1 MRRQT
6 ATTRPDGG
14 QDASSEDGDKAP
26 LGRLRVLG
34 RFLLPYRATVGGAL
48 LALIAAAA
56 ATLGIG
62 LAIRRIVDYGLSTAD
77 STFIDNYFLA
87 LLAVA
92 AVLAAATFA
101 RFYLVS
107 WLGERVVADIRAAV
121 YDNLL
126 RLHVG
131 FFDYNRPGEIASR
144 LVSDLTVIQT
154 IIGSS
159 ASVALRNLLL
169 LTGGIALLVITSPKL
184 TGLVVL
190 MVPVVVLPI
199 VIFGRRVRKLSRHSQ
214 DRIADVSS
222 RAGEILGAIRTVFAF
237 GQQDRESRAFRDD
250 TEAAFRVAVDRIR
263 ARAWLT
269 AFVILIVFGAIDFV
283 MWSGAKDMASG
294 VMSGGEL
301 AAFLFYAIMV
311 AGAFGALSEVYG
323 DLQRAAGAA
332 TRISELLAVRSE
344 ISTPA
349 SPRALPEPA
358 VGRIAFE
365 NVSFSY
371 PGRPGERAL
380 NNLSFVVNPGETVA
394 IVGPSGAG
402 KSTVFQLLLR
412 FYDCLE
418 GRITLDG
425 VDIAEADP
433 LAVRRRLALVPQ
445 ESVIFNASAR
455 DNLSYG
461 SEQATDAALDAA
473 IRAAAADDFLARLPD
488 GLDSGLGERGSML
501 SGGERQRVAIARA
514 LLRNAP
520 VLLLD
525 EATSSLDA
533 ESETRV
539 QGAFANLME
548 GRTTLVIAHRLAT
561 VKRADRIVVIE
572 QGHLVASGTHEAL
585 VAEGGLYA
593 RLARLQF
600 QDAAPGS
607 PG

>member
-1 MRRQT
+1 
-6 ATTRPDGG
+6 
-14 QDASSEDGDKAP
+14 
-26 LGRLRVLG
+26 
-34 RFLLPYRATVGGAL
+34 
-48 LALIAAAA
+48 
-56 ATLGIG
+56 
-62 LAIRRIVDYGLSTAD
+62 
-77 STFIDNYFLA
+77 
-87 LLAVA
+87 
-92 AVLAAATFA
+92 
-101 RFYLVS
+101 
-107 WLGERVVADIRAAV
+107 
-121 YDNLL
+121 
-126 RLHVG
+126 
-131 FFDYNRPGEIASR
+131 
-144 LVSDLTVIQT
+144 
-154 IIGSS
+154 
-159 ASVALRNLLL
+159 
-169 LTGGIALLVITSPKL
+169 
-184 TGLVVL
+184 
-190 MVPVVVLPI
+190 
-199 VIFGRRVRKLSRHSQ
+199 
-214 DRIADVSS
+214 
-222 RAGEILGAIRTVFAF
+222 
-237 GQQDRESRAFRDD
+237 
-250 TEAAFRVAVDRIR
+250 
-263 ARAWLT
+263 
-269 AFVILIVFGAIDFV
+269 

-332 TRISELLAVRSE
+332 SRISELLEVRSE

-349 SPRALPEPA
+349 SPRPLPEPA

-380 NNLSFVVNPGETVA
+380 SHLSFVVNPGETVA

-461 SEQATDAALDAA
+461 SEAATDEAFEAAV
-473 IRAAAADDFLARLPD
+473 RAAAADDFLARLPN

-501 SGGERQRVAIARA
+501 SGGERHRVAIARA

-561 VKRADRIVVIE
+561 VKRADRILVIE
-572 QGHLVASGTHEAL
+572 QGQLVAAGSHEAL

-600 QDAAPGS
+600 QDSAPS
-607 PG
+607 ARSA